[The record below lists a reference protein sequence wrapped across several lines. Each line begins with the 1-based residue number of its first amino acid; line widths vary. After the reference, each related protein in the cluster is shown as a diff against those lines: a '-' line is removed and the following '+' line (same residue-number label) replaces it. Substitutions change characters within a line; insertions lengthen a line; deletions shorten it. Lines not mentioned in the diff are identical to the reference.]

1 MVKIQLEEAGTT
13 NKEEK
18 TILRKPEAGVLVCFM
33 TGQEIKGCRILTSSS
48 TSDYSLSSTEDSLDS
63 LGKQIPLD
71 LCEYTTSTASILL
84 TVTRLHPIQQ

>member
-33 TGQEIKGCRILTSSS
+33 TGQEIKGC
-48 TSDYSLSSTEDSLDS
+48 
-63 LGKQIPLD
+63 
-71 LCEYTTSTASILL
+71 
-84 TVTRLHPIQQ
+84 